1 MKTLVVEDV
10 CMMRK
15 LLEKL
20 LSPFGKC
27 DSVENGREALIKFN
41 QAWLSGEKYDAVFL
55 DLMIPEISGED
66 VLKEIRNVETNM
78 GVNLKENV
86 KIIICS
92 ALSDSENVLKIVNK
106 QCDAY
111 LSKPFERHQ
120 IYETLNKLK
129 LISSKEIKKTKEKNP
144 KSSDPI
150 ISKI

>member
-20 LSPFGKC
+20 LTPFGKC
-27 DSVENGREALIKFN
+27 DTVENGREALIKFN

-55 DLMIPEISGED
+55 DLMIPEITGD
-66 VLKEIRNVETNM
+66 VVLKEIRTVENNL
-78 GVNLKENV
+78 NLKVENSV

-92 ALSDSENVLKIVNK
+92 ALKDSENVLKVANK

-111 LSKPFERHQ
+111 ITKPFDR
-120 IYETLNKLK
+120 YLLYDTLKKLN
-129 LISSKEIKKTKEKNP
+129 LISSKDIRKVKQKTI
-144 KSSDPI
+144 KSSES
-150 ISKI
+150 SKKI